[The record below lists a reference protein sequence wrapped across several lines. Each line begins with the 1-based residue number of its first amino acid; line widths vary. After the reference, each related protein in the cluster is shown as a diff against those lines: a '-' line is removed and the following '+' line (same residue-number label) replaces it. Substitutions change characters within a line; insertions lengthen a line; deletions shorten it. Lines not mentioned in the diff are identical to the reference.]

1 LFYGNPYQFV
11 VQLIGVVVGAVF
23 AFVMTFV
30 IAKALDATM
39 GLSVSPDEEEVGLDV
54 SEHGE
59 RAYA

>member
-1 LFYGNPYQFV
+1 
-11 VQLIGVVVGAVF
+11 
-23 AFVMTFV
+23 MTFV
-30 IAKALDATM
+30 IAKGLDAVM